1 MIFINPR
8 TDFAFKK
15 IFGSEQSHDIL
26 ISFLNGI
33 LYTGKPIVQTLTL
46 LQAYEVQRIR
56 GFRSPYLYVRA
67 KLNNGNTVVIQIQV
81 LNFENF
87 ESRILRNAVQAS
99 FIKFNTTQYYGNA
112 ESIIALTIT
121 TFDLFYESGNTI
133 SRYLLDD
140 NTYLMDYS
148 ICNLELVFVELP
160 KFNRSLSELTNLTD
174 YWMYFLQH
182 IAKLKAVPEELS
194 VIPEISSAFA
204 IANRENFTDE
214 ELEEERHELF
224 YIYDYYGA
232 IAKAKEQHF

>member
-15 IFGSEQSHDIL
+15 IFGSEQSRDIL

-33 LYTGKPIVQTLTL
+33 LYEGKSIVQTLTI
-46 LQAYEVQRIR
+46 LQAYEIQRIR

-67 KLNNGNTVVIQIQV
+67 KLNNGDTVIIQIQV

-99 FIKFNTTQYYGNA
+99 FIKFNTTQHYEDA
-112 ESIIALTIT
+112 ESVIALTIT
-121 TFDLFYESGNTI
+121 TFDLFYESENTT

-148 ICNLELVFVELP
+148 MCNLELVFVELP

-174 YWMYFLQH
+174 YWMYFLQNS
-182 IAKLKAVPEELS
+182 AKLKTIPEELS
-194 VIPEISSAFA
+194 VIPEISRAFT
-204 IANRENFTDE
+204 IASKENFTTE

-232 IAKAKEQHF
+232 IAKAKE